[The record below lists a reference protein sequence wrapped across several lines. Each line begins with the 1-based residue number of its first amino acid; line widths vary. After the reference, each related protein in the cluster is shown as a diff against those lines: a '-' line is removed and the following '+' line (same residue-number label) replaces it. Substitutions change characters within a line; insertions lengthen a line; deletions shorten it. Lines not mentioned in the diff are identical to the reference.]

1 MAQIFR
7 VKLVSAVLSR
17 IGLRHASQVVTMPAL
32 SPTMTSGKIAK
43 WTKKAGDKVTSG
55 ETIGEVETD
64 KASVDFVFQ
73 DEGFIAKFLVK
84 EGAEDVPVG
93 SPVCIVV
100 DEESEIAAAQ
110 AAPAPTSTKKP
121 SPTPVPVP
129 AATPLSQPKVA
140 APVAAPAPIAAPAAV
155 KVTPVV
161 APISVTPFSSTAVS
175 TNSASGEYLAFER
188 WGLSLTRA
196 GMGAGIARAQRSY
209 TDVFGY
215 SGHDPL
221 PVPDP
226 EDKEKALKAAKAAKA

>member
-1 MAQIFR
+1 MVQIFR
-7 VKLVSAVLSR
+7 VSAVLSR
-17 IGLRHASQVVTMPAL
+17 IGLRNASQVVTMPAL

-140 APVAAPAPIAAPAAV
+140 APVAAPAPIAAPAPV

-161 APISVTPFSSTAVS
+161 APITATPLLSSVVSS
-175 TNSASGEYLAFER
+175 NSSSEYLAFER

>member
-1 MAQIFR
+1 MLQIFR
-7 VKLVSAVLSR
+7 VKLVSR
-17 IGLRHASQVVTMPAL
+17 IGLRNASQVVTMPAL

-140 APVAAPAPIAAPAAV
+140 APVAAPAPIAAPAPV

-161 APISVTPFSSTAVS
+161 APITATPLLSSVVSS
-175 TNSASGEYLAFER
+175 NSSSEYLAFER

>member
-1 MAQIFR
+1 LKMVQIFR
-7 VKLVSAVLSR
+7 VSAVLSR
-17 IGLRHASQVVTMPAL
+17 IGLRNASQVVTMPAL

-140 APVAAPAPIAAPAAV
+140 APVAAPAPIAAPAPV

-161 APISVTPFSSTAVS
+161 APITATPLLSSVVSS
-175 TNSASGEYLAFER
+175 NSSSEYLAFER

>member
-17 IGLRHASQVVTMPAL
+17 IGLRNASQVVTMPAL

-129 AATPLSQPKVA
+129 AATPLSQQKVA
-140 APVAAPAPIAAPAAV
+140 APVAAPAPIAAPAPV

-161 APISVTPFSSTAVS
+161 APITATPLLSSVVSS
-175 TNSASGEYLAFER
+175 NSSSEYLAFER